1 MTPPSSDRPDSSNIS
16 EPEPPQPPQAQQIAQ
31 KRAIAFLTLD
41 IQRVKAAATELL
53 EKLEAVRTGEL
64 DGWERLGNAYYL
76 NLSGDR
82 ATIEDTVDDES
93 PSCTLSI
100 EEFAQLVQ
108 DWIINLKAN
117 ETDEN
122 F

>member
-1 MTPPSSDRPDSSNIS
+1 
-16 EPEPPQPPQAQQIAQ
+16 
-31 KRAIAFLTLD
+31 
-41 IQRVKAAATELL
+41 
-53 EKLEAVRTGEL
+53 
-64 DGWERLGNAYYL
+64 L

-108 DWIINLKAN
+108 DWIIDLEADA
-117 ETDEN
+117 TDE
-122 F
+122 

>member
-1 MTPPSSDRPDSSNIS
+1 MNPLFPDRPEPSNMP
-16 EPEPPQPPQAQQIAQ
+16 EPEPPQPPQAQQTAQ

-41 IQRVKAAATELL
+41 IQRVKAAAAELL

-64 DGWERLGNAYYL
+64 DGWERLGNAYCL

-108 DWIINLKAN
+108 DWIIDLEAD
-117 ETDEN
+117 EADEN
-122 F
+122 S